1 MKMRTIM
8 KTKSLIILLFLLT
21 SSSVFAQSIVS
32 GNSLTAFLETNPKC
46 RMGINLVFKNHTD
59 HYILLPTTFDNLTW
73 GAERTGHSGIKM
85 QFYYN
90 GQPFRLD
97 IGRPPLWSRP
107 FGFYWGSVEIAPR
120 SEVRLPFHIRER
132 NFSLYSKCVI
142 ERLEVSFSMNYL
154 FFVLIGDENN
164 PSPMGGVFLVTN
176 RVNIVTPVVDVE
188 QVECYII
195 TERYY
200 RGVCLVCGGVK
211 L

>member
-1 MKMRTIM
+1 MKN
-8 KTKSLIILLFLLT
+8 KSFIILFFLLIG
-21 SSSVFAQSIVS
+21 SNVFAQSFAY

-73 GAERTGHSGIKM
+73 GAELTGHSGIKM

-90 GQPFRLD
+90 GQRFRLD
-97 IGRPPLWSRP
+97 RPQPLWSRP
-107 FGFYWGSVEIAPR
+107 FGFNWGSVDIAPH

-132 NFSLYSKCVI
+132 NFSLFSKCVI
-142 ERLEVSFSMNYL
+142 ERLEVSFWMNYI

-164 PSPMGGVFLVTN
+164 PSPMGAVFLVTN
-176 RVNIVTPVVDVE
+176 RVNIVTPVDEVE
-188 QVECYII
+188 KEECYVAEDNCYHRDWGI
-195 TERYY
+195 
-200 RGVCLVCGGVK
+200 CLICGGVK